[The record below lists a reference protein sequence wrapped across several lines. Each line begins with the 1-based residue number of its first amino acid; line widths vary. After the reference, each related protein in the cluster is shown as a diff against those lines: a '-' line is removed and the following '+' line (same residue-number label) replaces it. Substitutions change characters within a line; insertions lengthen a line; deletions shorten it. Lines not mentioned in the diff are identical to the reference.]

1 MDLGT
6 LNSKVNKYKSILE
19 NTKSYRADWPQSV
32 LPLLTQTL
40 NYIIKETGMDAK
52 VEIKDDMENLT
63 IAALSLGNDYSG
75 IAEKIDDSDAKRQ
88 MIKSNGS
95 LVFQQLFNGKI
106 LVMIM
111 YPFIEG
117 YGQPRPPKTLEI
129 LRPHELTE
137 PFIVRYVETFMKEII
152 EWEDYDDDIPQ
163 QGQLPTIGF
172 QSGIIMDDD
181 PET

>member
-6 LNSKVNKYKSILE
+6 LVAKVNHYKEILD
-19 NTKSYRADWPQSV
+19 NTKNYRADWPETV
-32 LPLLTQTL
+32 LPLLKKTL
-40 NYIIKETGMDAK
+40 NHIIKETSMDAIIE
-52 VEIKDDMENLT
+52 VKDDMENLT
-63 IAALSLGNDYSG
+63 IAGLSLGNDYSG

-106 LVMIM
+106 LVMIL

-137 PFIVRYVETFMKEII
+137 PFIVRYVETFMQEII
-152 EWEDYDDDIPQ
+152 DWEDYDDDIPQ
-163 QGQLPTIGF
+163 QGQMPTIGF
-172 QSGIIMDDD
+172 QSALLMEDDQD
-181 PET
+181 Q

>member
-6 LNSKVNKYKSILE
+6 LVGKVKHYQQILE
-19 NTKSYRADWPQSV
+19 NTKNYRADWPEMV
-32 LPLLTQTL
+32 LPLLEKTL
-40 NYIIKETGMDAK
+40 SYIIKETEMDAK

-75 IAEKIDDSDAKRQ
+75 IAEKIDDSEAKRQ

-106 LVMIM
+106 LIMIM

-137 PFIVRYVETFMKEII
+137 PFIIRYVETFMQEII
-152 EWEDYDDDIPQ
+152 DWEDYDDDIPQ
-163 QGQLPTIGF
+163 QGQMPTIGF
-172 QSGIIMDDD
+172 QSGLIMENDED
-181 PET
+181 